1 MPQIVTPKMGVESER
16 RVIFLVE
23 KDGIPVLRR
32 VSPPTYDYIDD
43 TRITKDLFDKLWNL
57 LEEEQKKTRVRP

>member
-23 KDGIPVLRR
+23 KDGIPAFRR
-32 VSPPTYDYIDD
+32 VSPPTYDYVDD
-43 TRITKDLFDKLWNL
+43 TVITKDLFDKLWVL
-57 LEEEQKKTRVRP
+57 LEKEQQKVRVRG